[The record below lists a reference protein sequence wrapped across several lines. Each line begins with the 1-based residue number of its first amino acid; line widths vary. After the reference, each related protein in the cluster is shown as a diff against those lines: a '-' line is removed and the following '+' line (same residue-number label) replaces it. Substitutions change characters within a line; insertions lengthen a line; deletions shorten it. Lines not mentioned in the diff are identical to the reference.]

1 MAWNGSLTKRK
12 LNCHLFLVFSL
23 VFLEVQAR
31 IPTLFMDAQKQSTDR
46 YLTTVQWLHDRR
58 KPLLLA
64 GAVVVVLGLIWAFW
78 AWTSARK
85 EADANDAF
93 FAAPVESGM
102 RSLAVSPEALLSV
115 ARDYPSTPAGE
126 HAQVLAAEQLFT
138 EGKYP
143 EALTQFTEFIDAYP
157 DSALI
162 PQAKVGLA
170 ACLEAQGKTAE
181 AIAKYHEII
190 SVYPSEM
197 SIVGPAKLTLAR
209 LYEESNQLQQ
219 ALTYYAELARTLN
232 QNPNDPWAS
241 EARERA
247 QLPGGQ
253 TSRTDEGPG
262 RHRPERSPERAF
274 QFRFAG
280 SARPETGQGSR
291 HPRHQRHQDLSA
303 SLTRGQSGPQSLDDS
318 GCLDQ
323 FRPQTLNETDHY
335 WHRLRRLGQRHL
347 FCRGRPHRH
356 LRR

>member
-1 MAWNGSLTKRK
+1 MAARPA
-12 LNCHLFLVFSL
+12 
-23 VFLEVQAR
+23 QAA
-31 IPTLFMDAQKQSTDR
+31 PA
-46 YLTTVQWLHDRR
+46 RR
-58 KPLLLA
+58 RRGG
-64 GAVVVVLGLIWAFW
+64 GAWADLGVLGLDQRQEGGRRQRRFFRRSCGERHALAGCLARGVAF
-78 AWTSARK
+78 
-85 EADANDAF
+85 
-93 FAAPVESGM
+93 GG
-102 RSLAVSPEALLSV
+102 
-115 ARDYPSTPAGE
+115 RDYPSTPAGE

-247 QLPGGQ
+247 QLLAAKHPELMKALAGTAQSAPQNAPFNSDSLEAPDLKPAKAPVTRATNATKTSAPASPAGNQVPNLLTIPGVS
-253 TSRTDEGPG
+253 TN
-262 RHRPERSPERAF
+262 
-274 QFRFAG
+274 
-280 SARPETGQGSR
+280 SAPK
-291 HPRHQRHQDLSA
+291 P
-303 SLTRGQSGPQSLDDS
+303 
-318 GCLDQ
+318 
-323 FRPQTLNETDHY
+323 
-335 WHRLRRLGQRHL
+335 
-347 FCRGRPHRH
+347 
-356 LRR
+356 

>member
-247 QLPGGQ
+247 QLLAAKHPELMKALAGTAQSAPQNAPFNSDSLEAPDLKPAKAPVTRATNATKTSAPASPAGNQVPNLLTIPGVS
-253 TSRTDEGPG
+253 TN
-262 RHRPERSPERAF
+262 
-274 QFRFAG
+274 
-280 SARPETGQGSR
+280 SAPK
-291 HPRHQRHQDLSA
+291 P
-303 SLTRGQSGPQSLDDS
+303 
-318 GCLDQ
+318 
-323 FRPQTLNETDHY
+323 
-335 WHRLRRLGQRHL
+335 
-347 FCRGRPHRH
+347 
-356 LRR
+356 